1 MLAVTAWYRLS
12 SQLAILPER
21 FRPRRLTT
29 ITHRVRGVC
38 DCIRPT
44 PVVAQAPPTARRIS
58 EHWLCA
64 AAPDFAASNARPEA
78 SRHAG
83 CREIDRRAA
92 LECEGV
98 VHKDERRDS
107 RQQSGSVEIGSVH
120 GLSTSRPSA
129 ERDTQGRSLPL
140 GNCDGSSLLTHGWAS
155 SRPSCRQRRT
165 VLTLVQPLSSS
176 PSTLARRL

>member
-1 MLAVTAWYRLS
+1 NMCLETAPVEALDGLADGIIDPP
-12 SQLAILPER
+12 QG
-21 FRPRRLTT
+21 F
-29 ITHRVRGVC
+29 
-38 DCIRPT
+38 
-44 PVVAQAPPTARRIS
+44 VAGQPMVWENQIEIDRQ
-58 EHWLCA
+58 
-64 AAPDFAASNARPEA
+64 
-78 SRHAG
+78 SRHIAHE
-83 CREIDRRAA
+83 EIDRRAA

-98 VHKDERRDS
+98 GHQDERRDS

-176 PSTLARRL
+176 PNTLARKL